1 MSFADLRIRRYGS
14 RRILVVGKRPL
25 RLVRS
30 AARVLVLVA
39 LVPVAAPG
47 QQAEESATEPGD
59 VIGVGNFAHIVRD
72 LDVSLEFYRD
82 VLGLEVGVVTEFA
95 ANPAIQAMGDTPGA
109 ESRIAT
115 LVVPGLELGIELIEY
130 RGIERKSQR
139 PHFVD
144 PGAANIAFRV
154 RDLDGLFPDV
164 AQFPGV
170 EILTAGGEPVTIE
183 TPNGTMHAV
192 FLQDPDGF
200 VVELADSPNL
210 PANAPGGHVV
220 AGANFESTVADMPET
235 IRFYNEL
242 LGFDFAAVETF
253 NSNQT
258 MAATAG
264 APGASF
270 RQSRTRIPGTSV
282 PMTLIEFRGI
292 ERQFH
297 SGRTQDPGT
306 TVLQLIVRDVAA
318 LSARLAAAGVP
329 IVSIDDKPVEV
340 VPGLD
345 IVIVRDPNGMLLELV
360 QRSQP

>member
-1 MSFADLRIRRYGS
+1 MNRTIHILLGS
-14 RRILVVGKRPL
+14 AQAGLCALISHTTVLAQEQSE
-25 RLVRS
+25 S
-30 AARVLVLVA
+30 AAT
-39 LVPVAAPG
+39 AA
-47 QQAEESATEPGD
+47 EI
-59 VIGVGNFAHIVRD
+59 IGVGNFAHIVED
-72 LDVSLEFYRD
+72 LDVSLAFYRD
-82 VLGLEVGVVTEFA
+82 VLGLEVAVVTEFA
-95 ANPAIQAMGDTPGA
+95 ANPAIQAMGNTPGA

-115 LVVPGLELGIELIEY
+115 LNVPGFDLGIELIEY
-130 RGIERKSQR
+130 RGIEREVQN

-144 PGAANIAFRV
+144 PGAANMAFRV
-154 RDLDGLFPDV
+154 RDLDGLFPAV
-164 AQFPGV
+164 AQYPGV
-170 EILTAGGEPVTIE
+170 EILTAGGGPVTIE

-192 FLQDPDGF
+192 FLKDPDGF

-210 PANAPGGHVV
+210 PANVPGGHVV
-220 AGANFESTVADMPET
+220 SGANFESTVADMSET

-242 LGFDFAAVETF
+242 LGFDFDQVETF

-282 PMTLIEFRGI
+282 PLTLIEFKNI
-292 ERQFH
+292 EREFH

-306 TVLQLIVRDVAA
+306 TVLQLIVNDVSA
-318 LSARLAAAGVP
+318 LTEKLAAAGVT
-329 IVSIDDKPVEV
+329 IVSTGGNPVEV

-360 QRSQP
+360 QRSER